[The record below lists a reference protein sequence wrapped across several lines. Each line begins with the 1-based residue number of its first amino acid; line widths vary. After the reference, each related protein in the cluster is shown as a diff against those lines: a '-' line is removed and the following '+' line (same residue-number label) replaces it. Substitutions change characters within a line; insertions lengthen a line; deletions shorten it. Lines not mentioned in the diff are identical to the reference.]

1 MTEITIGLGIALSLI
16 LSEALGVTAG
26 GIIVPGYIA
35 LYMHQPI
42 QVVITL
48 LAGIIVLGIVR
59 LLSRFM
65 FIYGKRRM
73 VLCIILGFILGYV
86 SRNVLYSPVD
96 TVSLAVIGNII
107 PGLIA
112 NWMDRQGVV
121 KTISAILIT
130 AVIVQLTVM
139 LISGGEILV

>member
-35 LYMHQPI
+35 LYMHQPV

-48 LAGIIVLGIVR
+48 LAAIIVLGIVKI
-59 LLSRFM
+59 LSRFI

-86 SRNVLYSPVD
+86 SRHILYSPLD

-121 KTISAILIT
+121 KTIAAILIT
-130 AVIVQLTVM
+130 AVIVQLMVM
-139 LISGGEILV
+139 LISGGEIFV